1 MIRKSLLMPLSC
13 LTLFER
19 YTIFFNLMKIFYLN
33 GPRLLRALLAG
44 SDWVISQAEY
54 LNKINVFPVADN
66 DTGTNMAIT
75 LKSIHT
81 ALVNSEAS
89 SIEEVSGTVADSALM
104 GAQGNSGVILAQFF
118 YGFSENLTGEDKID
132 IKTFSSAINNAIETA
147 SSAIA
152 DPVEGT
158 ILTVMNAWGKA
169 VETASVKS
177 KDFVDIIQKSLAE
190 AKISLAN
197 TPKQMKLLADAGVVD
212 SGAQGFVY
220 FIEGIYNYIDSGN
233 LSNLPKEV
241 EDIKISHPK
250 IEMAPEDIKFQYCT
264 ECIVSGSNINKS
276 EIKEKLLKIGDS
288 LIVAGSP
295 NKIKIH
301 VHTNSPDEVFDI
313 LQQYGEL
320 MNKKIDDMKAQHV
333 AQFEDS
339 EAGKIAIVSDSSCD
353 LPEEILKQHKIRIV
367 PLRINFGTDSYLDKT
382 TMNTGEFYNMF
393 EAADV
398 SPTTSQPTPADF
410 KKIYESVAEKS
421 NQIISIHLTG
431 AASGT
436 LQSAQAVSRNI
447 ADTVI
452 TTIDSTTTSIALG
465 LLVRYAAEL
474 LEEGKSYDE
483 IIRLTRKMVPNTEII
498 VGIEDVANLIRSGRV
513 PLSKGIITRALNL
526 RPIITFDDEGKG
538 KPVTVSFG
546 KKALAKKVFKTFIK
560 TTGGFTNL
568 RFAVVHA
575 RASKSAKWM
584 EQEIKSHFNTD
595 DIYIIEASPALGAH
609 AGLGTIGAAF
619 IGEPIG

>member
-1 MIRKSLLMPLSC
+1 
-13 LTLFER
+13 
-19 YTIFFNLMKIFYLN
+19 MKIYYLN

-44 SDWVISQAEY
+44 SDWVISQADY

-66 DTGTNMAIT
+66 DTGTNMALT

-81 ALVNSEAS
+81 ALVNSEPG
-89 SIEEVSGTVADSALM
+89 SIEDVSGTVADSALM

-118 YGFSENLTGEDKID
+118 YGFSENLTGKIKID
-132 IKTFSSAINNAIETA
+132 IKTFSSAINNAIDTA

-152 DPVEGT
+152 NPVEGT
-158 ILTVMNAWGKA
+158 ILTVMNAWAKA
-169 VETASVKS
+169 VESASVKS
-177 KDFVDIIQKSLAE
+177 QDFVDIIQKSLAE

-197 TPKQMKLLADAGVVD
+197 TPKQMKMLADAGVVD

-220 FIEGIYNYIDSGN
+220 LIEGISNYIDSGKIDN
-233 LSNLPKEV
+233 QPKEAV
-241 EDIKISHPK
+241 ELKVSHPK
-250 IEMAPEDIKFQYCT
+250 IELSPEDIKFQYCT
-264 ECIVSGSNINKS
+264 ECIVSGSKIDKS
-276 EIKEKLLKIGDS
+276 NIKERLLKIGDS

-295 NKIKIH
+295 DKIKIH
-301 VHTNSPDEVFDI
+301 IHTNNPDEAFKI
-313 LQQYGEL
+313 LQQHGEL

-333 AQFEDS
+333 AQFEDL
-339 EAGKIAIVSDSSCD
+339 EEGEIAIVTDSSCD
-353 LPEEILKQHKIRIV
+353 LPEQILKQYKIKIV

-393 EAADV
+393 EVAEV

-410 KKIYESVAEKS
+410 KKVYEGVAKKS

-431 AASGT
+431 SASGT

-447 ADTVI
+447 ADTAI

-474 LEEGKSYDE
+474 LEKGKSYDE

-498 VGIEDVANLIRSGRV
+498 IGIADVQNLIRSGRV
-513 PLSKGIITRALNL
+513 PLSKGIITKALNL

-538 KPVTVSFG
+538 IPVTVSFG
-546 KKALAKKVFKTFIK
+546 KKALPKKVFKTFIK
-560 TTGGFTNL
+560 TTEGFTNL

-575 RASKSAKWM
+575 RASKSAKWL

-595 DIYIIEASPALGAH
+595 DIYIIEASPALGTH
-609 AGLGTIGAAF
+609 AGLGAIGAAF
-619 IGEPIG
+619 IGDPVA